1 MTTFKRPRAN
11 FAVLVAQRDALSW
24 KAADWRHL
32 ANRCADQPEL
42 VRRALAH
49 ANVEQ
54 AKANALS
61 SALRTI
67 ALNRASGCV
76 SDLGRRAAA

>member
-1 MTTFKRPRAN
+1 MNPRAN
-11 FAVLVAQRDALSW
+11 FAALVAQRDALAW

-49 ANVEQ
+49 AAEVQ
-54 AKANALS
+54 TRANALTV
-61 SALRTI
+61 ACREI
-67 ALNRASGCV
+67 ALNGASGCL
-76 SDLGRRAAA
+76 SRSAA

>member
-1 MTTFKRPRAN
+1 MTRRVN
-11 FAVLVAQRDALSW
+11 FSALVAQRDALSW

-49 ANVEQ
+49 ADEVQ
-54 AKANALS
+54 ARANALS
-61 SALRTI
+61 SALRAI
-67 ALNRASGCV
+67 ALNGATGSL
-76 SDLGRRAAA
+76 SDRRAAA